1 MSSYQALYRK
11 WRPMRFK
18 DVVGQSHVSDTLRT
32 AVSTGR
38 IAHAYLFCGTRG
50 TGKTSTAKI
59 FSRAVN
65 CENPQDGEPC
75 NQCPSCLGI
84 LNGSIPD
91 VYEMDAAS
99 NRGVDNIR
107 EICDEVAYIPIGCKK
122 KIYIIDEV
130 HMLTEEAFNA
140 LLKTIEEPPPHAIFI
155 LATTEPHR
163 IPKTVLSR
171 CQRFDFRRIGVDD
184 IAARLRFISENENI
198 NITADGAELVAEL
211 GDGSMRD
218 AVSLLDRCSA
228 FGDEELTAARISDI
242 VGIVNADKI
251 FGIAESIAENN
262 ASNAL
267 STAAEIMREGKEPQN
282 LIESLSEHFRALLL
296 CKATDNLAEFI
307 EKSEVAA
314 ARFSEQAEKFKT
326 DRLLFSIKTL
336 GEYLAQAKWMSN
348 PKVAVEMALVKLA
361 SPVYASDI
369 DALLARIESLE
380 TAVAKLSSG
389 VVVRNEN
396 TASAPISGAGISTAD
411 TGGAIDTASVNN
423 TSAKADSFRNSG
435 NAVHTDDNG
444 SQNTVGVQNTS
455 SVKSSSSDGNTSQGE
470 VLPPWEMD
478 STTVKTSV
486 DTGKVEDT
494 QKPVQ
499 NQFTSRESVQQE
511 NTSNNAATFN
521 NAASF
526 VSDDGWDDWSEALNE
541 IKNESKTLYAFLYN
555 ADVCL
560 NGDTVEIEVQ
570 GEVAYNRIAT
580 PNGIEYLSKLFS
592 RLSGVPLRT
601 KVFIK
606 GKREKEEKETSAEL
620 SIFDLAKKKSI
631 FGDKMDI
638 EE

>member
-11 WRPMRFK
+11 WRPMRFR
-18 DVVGQSHVSDTLRT
+18 DVVGQNHVSDTLRT

-242 VGIVNADKI
+242 VGIVNSDKI

-267 STAAEIMREGKEPQN
+267 SVAAEIMREGKEPQN

-296 CKATDNLAEFI
+296 SKATENPAEFI

-314 ARFSEQAEKFKT
+314 ARFSEQAKKFKT

-380 TAVAKLSSG
+380 TTVAKLSSG
-389 VVVRNEN
+389 TVVRTEH
-396 TASAPISGAGISTAD
+396 TASVPTRGAG
-411 TGGAIDTASVNN
+411 DTASVND
-423 TSAKADSFRNSG
+423 TAVKADSFRS
-435 NAVHTDDNG
+435 
-444 SQNTVGVQNTS
+444 SENTVYPGENNVQNTASVQKTSNFQNGS
-455 SVKSSSSDGNTSQGE
+455 SVHSASNDGNTSQGE
-470 VLPPWEMD
+470 VLPPWDMD
-478 STTVKTSV
+478 GTTIKTSV
-486 DTGKVEDT
+486 DIDKIEVAP
-494 QKPVQ
+494 KPVQ
-499 NQFTSRESVQQE
+499 NQFTSRENVQQE
-511 NTSNNAATFN
+511 STSNNAATFK

-580 PNGIEYLSKLFS
+580 PNGIDYLSKLFS

-606 GKREKEEKETSAEL
+606 GKREKEEKESSAEL